1 VEPLLLIW
9 AVSCLIY
16 ESCHKT
22 NYKKIDL
29 WSDKV
34 SAEQVWNRFVP
45 KDWIYR
51 IMHGGLI
58 MPISMLITFII
69 YLTAVVLVGIVAYKV
84 TQNLSDF
91 VLGGRKL
98 NGPVAALSAGASD
111 MSAWLLLALP
121 GAVYAMGLSQIWL
134 PIGLTL
140 GAYFNWLIIAPR
152 LRVYTEVAND
162 SLTVPA
168 FLDNR
173 FQENRKIIRA
183 LSALATLVFFAFYTS
198 SGLVGGALLLSKTF
212 HLDYHPAL
220 YLGTAII
227 VAYTFVGGFLA
238 VSWTDFFQGSLM
250 FCCLLIVP
258 ILGVMGFGGL
268 EQTVDTIQNANPHAF
283 SFTDDLDALMFI
295 NLMAWGFGYFGQP
308 HILVRFMAV
317 SNLKQMP
324 IARRIC
330 MTWMIFS
337 MVGAVLTGL
346 VGVAVFPDLPVHER
360 ESVFIL
366 FSAFLFKPWV
376 AGFVLAAILSS
387 IMCAIDS
394 QMLASSS
401 ALTEDVYRAILRPNA
416 TQKELMMV
424 GRFAVILIALIALS
438 MAHGGGSTVLSLVSF
453 AWAGLACTF
462 AAPVCIALFW
472 PRMTSV
478 GAILGM
484 ALGMGTTILWHF
496 VLEPMMTV
504 KIYEMIPGLI
514 MSLLGVF
521 LGSLWSAPPKK
532 HILEQFNQV
541 QSLLQK
547 DQAV

>member
-1 VEPLLLIW
+1 
-9 AVSCLIY
+9 
-16 ESCHKT
+16 
-22 NYKKIDL
+22 
-29 WSDKV
+29 
-34 SAEQVWNRFVP
+34 
-45 KDWIYR
+45 
-51 IMHGGLI
+51 M

-69 YLTAVVLVGIVAYKV
+69 YLSVVVLVGIFAYKV

-121 GAVYAMGLSQIWL
+121 GAVYAMGMSQIWL

-140 GAYFNWLIIAPR
+140 GAYFNWRIIAPR

-173 FQENRKIIRA
+173 FQENRRIIRA
-183 LSALATLVFFAFYTS
+183 ISAVATLVFFAFYTS
-198 SGLVGGALLLSKTF
+198 SGLIGGALLLSKTF
-212 HLDYHPAL
+212 HLDYHTAL
-220 YLGTAII
+220 WLGTAII
-227 VAYTFVGGFLA
+227 VSYTFVGGFLA
-238 VSWTDFFQGSLM
+238 VSWTDFFQGTLM
-250 FCCLLIVP
+250 FLCLLLVP
-258 ILGVMGFGGL
+258 VLGVIGFGGL
-268 EQTVDTIQNANPHAF
+268 DNTINTIQQASPHVF
-283 SFTDDLDALMFI
+283 SLTDDLDTLMFI

-317 SNLKQMP
+317 SSLKQMP

-330 MTWMIFS
+330 MGWMIFS
-337 MVGAVLTGL
+337 MVGAVLTGM
-346 VGVAVFPDLPVHER
+346 VGIAVFPDLPVHER

-366 FSAFLFKPWV
+366 FSAFLFKPWI

-401 ALTEDVYRAILRPNA
+401 ALTEDVYHAIFRPKA
-416 TQKELMMV
+416 GQKELMWV
-424 GRFAVILIALIALS
+424 GRIAVILIAMVAVS
-438 MAHGGGSTVLSLVSF
+438 MAYEGNSTVLSLVSF

-472 PRMTSV
+472 PRMTSM

-484 ALGMGTTILWHF
+484 AFGMSTTIVWHF
-496 VLEPMMTV
+496 VLDPILPI
-504 KIYEMIPGLI
+504 KIYEMIPGLT
-514 MSLLGVF
+514 MSLLGVIV
-521 LGSLWSAPPKK
+521 GSLLSSPPKK
-532 HILEQFNQV
+532 HITDQFDHV
-541 QSLLQK
+541 KFLLQK
-547 DQAV
+547 EQAV